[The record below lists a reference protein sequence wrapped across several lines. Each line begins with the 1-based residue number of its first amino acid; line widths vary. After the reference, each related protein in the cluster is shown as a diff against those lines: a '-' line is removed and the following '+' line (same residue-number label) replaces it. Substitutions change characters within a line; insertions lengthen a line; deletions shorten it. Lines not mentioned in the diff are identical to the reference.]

1 VKGYNYSTLS
11 NIVKN
16 FKNKKVMV
24 IGDLLLDR
32 YVYGK
37 VSRISPEAPIPVL
50 LVDEQDK
57 YMPGG
62 GCNVANNL
70 VKLGAEVYLVGIVG
84 KDKENG
90 ELKRTEKLKS
100 LLVDESI
107 HIEGVFEDENRQ
119 TIMKTRVMAHHHPHF
134 QQIVRVDR
142 EDIHEIS
149 EDFQA
154 KIKEYIKKNI
164 GGMDALII
172 EDYGKGLI
180 TKSLLADI
188 IKIARENKIMIAVD
202 PKENHFDM
210 YENVSVITPNR
221 SEAGKGAGFVLDD
234 FGKIEKAGEK
244 LLNEIAKAEA
254 VLITLGE
261 EGMMLFQK
269 GKSPERIP
277 LPTKAQDVYDVSGAG
292 DTVIGVYTLS
302 CVSGAD
308 PVDAA
313 RLANCAAKIV
323 VSKTGAYAVSN
334 EELEK
339 LLVKLELEPE
349 EG

>member
-11 NIVKN
+11 SVVKN
-16 FKNKKVMV
+16 FKGKKVMV

-50 LVDEQDK
+50 TVDREDD
-57 YMPGG
+57 YRPGG

-70 VKLGAEVYLVGIVG
+70 VKLGSEVYLVGVIG

-100 LLVDESI
+100 LLLA
-107 HIEGVFEDENRQ
+107 EGINIDGVLEDRERQ
-119 TIMKTRVMAHHHPHF
+119 TIMKTRVMAHHHPHH

-142 EDIHEIS
+142 EDVHEIS
-149 EDFQA
+149 EPFQK
-154 KIKEYIKKNI
+154 KIKDYIAKNI
-164 GGMDALII
+164 AVMDALII

-180 TKSLLADI
+180 TKTLLADI
-188 IKIARENKIMIAVD
+188 IKIAKDNGVMIAVD

-221 SEAGKGAGFVLDD
+221 QEAGKGAGMVLDD
-234 FGKIEKAGEK
+234 RAKVETAGQR
-244 LLNEIAKAEA
+244 LLDMTKAEA

-269 GKSPERIP
+269 GKSAEHIDT
-277 LPTKAQDVYDVSGAG
+277 LAQDVFDVSGAG

-302 CVSGAD
+302 CASGAD
-308 PVDAA
+308 TVDAA

-323 VSKTGAYAVSN
+323 VSKTGAYAVSIDELL
-334 EELEK
+334 EELKEF
-339 LLVKLELEPE
+339 
-349 EG
+349 EGV

>member
-1 VKGYNYSTLS
+1 MKGYNYSTLA
-11 NIVKN
+11 NTVKN

-90 ELKRTEKLKS
+90 ELKRTEKLKG
-100 LLVDESI
+100 LLVGEGI
-107 HIEGVFEDENRQ
+107 HIEGIFEDENRQ

-180 TKSLLADI
+180 TKSLLAEI
-188 IKIARENKIMIAVD
+188 IKTARDNAVMISVD

-221 SEAGKGAGFVLDD
+221 SE
-234 FGKIEKAGEK
+234 
-244 LLNEIAKAEA
+244 
-254 VLITLGE
+254 
-261 EGMMLFQK
+261 
-269 GKSPERIP
+269 
-277 LPTKAQDVYDVSGAG
+277 
-292 DTVIGVYTLS
+292 
-302 CVSGAD
+302 
-308 PVDAA
+308 
-313 RLANCAAKIV
+313 
-323 VSKTGAYAVSN
+323 
-334 EELEK
+334 
-339 LLVKLELEPE
+339 
-349 EG
+349 

>member
-1 VKGYNYSTLS
+1 MKGYNYSTLA

-16 FKNKKVMV
+16 FKKKKVMV

-32 YVYGK
+32 YVYGR

-50 LVDEQDK
+50 SVDREDD
-57 YMPGG
+57 YRPGG

-70 VKLGAEVYLVGIVG
+70 VKLGAEVYLVGVIG
-84 KDKENG
+84 KDKKDG
-90 ELKRTEKLKS
+90 ELKRTEKLKR
-100 LLVDESI
+100 LLAGEGI
-107 HIEGVFEDENRQ
+107 NIEGVFEDDNRQ
-119 TIMKTRVMAHHHPHF
+119 TIMKTRVMAHHHPHH

-142 EDIHEIS
+142 EDVHEIS
-149 EDFQA
+149 EDFQE
-154 KIKEYIKKNI
+154 KIKGYVKGKIKGI
-164 GGMDALII
+164 DALII

-188 IKIARENKIMIAVD
+188 IKIARDNSVMIAVD

-210 YENVSVITPNR
+210 YKNVSVITPNR
-221 SEAGKGAGFVLDD
+221 TEAGKGAGFALDD
-234 FGKIEKAGEK
+234 RGKVEKAGKK
-244 LLNEIAKAEA
+244 LLDITGAEA

-269 GKSPERIP
+269 GRSPEHIDT
-277 LPTKAQDVYDVSGAG
+277 LAQDVFDVSGAG

-302 CVSGAD
+302 CVSGAAT
-308 PVDAA
+308 VDAA

-323 VSKTGAYAVSN
+323 VSKTGAYAVSEHELL
-334 EELEK
+334 EELKEF
-339 LLVKLELEPE
+339 
-349 EG
+349 EGGEGQ

>member
-1 VKGYNYSTLS
+1 MKGYNYSTLS

-16 FKNKKVMV
+16 FKGKKVMV

-50 LVDEQDK
+50 TVDREDD
-57 YMPGG
+57 YRPGG

-70 VKLGAEVYLVGIVG
+70 VKLGSKVYLVGVIG

-90 ELKRTEKLKS
+90 ELKTTEKLKS
-100 LLVDESI
+100 LLI
-107 HIEGVFEDENRQ
+107 AGGINIEGVLEDAGRQ
-119 TIMKTRVMAHHHPHF
+119 TIMKTRVMAHHHPHH

-142 EDIHEIS
+142 EDVHEIS
-149 EDFQA
+149 ESFQK
-154 KIKEYIKKNI
+154 KIKEYVAENI
-164 GGMDALII
+164 AGMDALII

-180 TKSLLADI
+180 TKPLLADI
-188 IKIARENKIMIAVD
+188 IKIARDNNVMIAVD

-210 YENVSVITPNR
+210 YKDVSVITPNR
-221 SEAGKGAGFVLDD
+221 QEAGKGAEMVLDD
-234 FGKIEKAGEK
+234 WAQVEKAGER
-244 LLNEIAKAEA
+244 LLDKTGAEA

-269 GKSPERIP
+269 GRQPEHIDT
-277 LPTKAQDVYDVSGAG
+277 LAQDVFDVSGAG

-308 PVDAA
+308 TVDAA

-323 VSKTGAYAVSN
+323 VSKTGAYAVSIDELL
-334 EELEK
+334 EELKEF
-339 LLVKLELEPE
+339 
-349 EG
+349 EGV

>member
-1 VKGYNYSTLS
+1 MKGYNYSTLS

-16 FKNKKVMV
+16 FKGKKVMV

-50 LVDEQDK
+50 TVDREDD
-57 YMPGG
+57 YRPGG

-70 VKLGAEVYLVGIVG
+70 VKLGSKVYLVGVIG

-90 ELKRTEKLKS
+90 ELKTTEKLKS
-100 LLVDESI
+100 LLI
-107 HIEGVFEDENRQ
+107 AGGINIEGVLEDAGRQ
-119 TIMKTRVMAHHHPHF
+119 TIMKTRVMAHHHPHH

-142 EDIHEIS
+142 EDVHEIS
-149 EDFQA
+149 ESFQK
-154 KIKEYIKKNI
+154 KIKEYVAENI
-164 GGMDALII
+164 AGMDALII

-180 TKSLLADI
+180 TKPLLADI
-188 IKIARENKIMIAVD
+188 IKIARDNNVMIAVD

-210 YENVSVITPNR
+210 YKDVSVITPNR
-221 SEAGKGAGFVLDD
+221 QEAGKGVGMVLDD
-234 FGKIEKAGEK
+234 QAQVEKAGEG
-244 LLNEIAKAEA
+244 LLDMTRAEA

-269 GKSPERIP
+269 GRQPEHIDT
-277 LPTKAQDVYDVSGAG
+277 LAQDVFDVSGAG

-308 PVDAA
+308 TVDAA

-323 VSKTGAYAVSN
+323 VSKTGAYAVSIDELL
-334 EELEK
+334 EELKEF
-339 LLVKLELEPE
+339 
-349 EG
+349 EGV